1 MNPPIR
7 DWAAQRVWIIGAS
20 SGIGAALA
28 VALLDRGASV
38 AVSARRTEALR
49 AVVAGHGAARV
60 LAFDFT
66 DGTAFAAA
74 CDELFRNWGG
84 IDLVVFCAGAYA
96 PMRAWQLDANDID
109 RMLDINLR
117 APMAAAAQLIPR
129 LLEQGSGALAFVSS
143 VAGFRGLPKAAAY
156 GPTKAAL
163 INFAET
169 LYLDLAPRGLSVYLI
184 NPGFVATPMTAAND
198 FEMPALISPQQGA
211 SPDYDGHERDTS
223 PDRLVR
229 APEPGNGRP
238 RAGLLRR
245 ERRVQGPVQRG
256 ARHRGH
262 RPHLPPHV
270 HPGR

>member
-7 DWAAQRVWIIGAS
+7 DWSAQRVWIIGAS

-28 VALLDRGASV
+28 VALLERGASV

-60 LAFDFT
+60 LAFDLN
-66 DGTAFAAA
+66 DRAALGRA
-74 CDELFRNWGG
+74 CDELFRTWRG

-117 APMAAAAQLIPR
+117 APMAAAARLIPR
-129 LLEQGSGALAFVSS
+129 LLKQGSGALAFVSS

-169 LYLDLAPRGLSVYLI
+169 LYLDLAPRGLSIFLI

-198 FEMPALISPQQGA
+198 FEMPALISPQQAAEEIIAGFGRGSFEIHFPRRFTYWLKLLRLLPYGLYFA
-211 SPDYDGHERDTS
+211 
-223 PDRLVR
+223 LVR
-229 APEPGNGRP
+229 RFT
-238 RAGLLRR
+238 RL
-245 ERRVQGPVQRG
+245 
-256 ARHRGH
+256 
-262 RPHLPPHV
+262 
-270 HPGR
+270 